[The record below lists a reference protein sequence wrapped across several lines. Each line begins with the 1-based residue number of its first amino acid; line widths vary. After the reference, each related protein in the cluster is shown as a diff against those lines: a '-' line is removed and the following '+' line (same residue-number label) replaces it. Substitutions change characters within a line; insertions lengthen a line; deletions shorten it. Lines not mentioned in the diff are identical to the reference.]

1 MMIRGRHRMLPYKL
15 DRAILLPNERLSKD
29 DGDEIY
35 HWSEVAGAVKL
46 TRYHTS

>member
-1 MMIRGRHRMLPYKL
+1 MLPYEL

-29 DGDEIY
+29 DRDEIY
-35 HWSEVAGAVKL
+35 HWPEVAGPVKL